1 MGNHDNMELRG
12 FNLSTEITAGAEGSS
27 ELAQM
32 LRDRVNNAAKG
43 LPDSTDSVVREPY
56 GFHVKFCTAVY
67 KDAGQLRRRFE
78 RRGEATIS
86 PHETLTEDSTL
97 MFGAVYAS
105 AEDQSEWIDEIT
117 EITGLPQRFMLWDSE
132 EGRIELPLV
141 IAESIAEEVDA
152 PVAMVEV
159 TPTFDRMEVTV
170 GWLNDTS

>member
-1 MGNHDNMELRG
+1 
-12 FNLSTEITAGAEGSS
+12 
-27 ELAQM
+27 
-32 LRDRVNNAAKG
+32 
-43 LPDSTDSVVREPY
+43 
-56 GFHVKFCTAVY
+56 
-67 KDAGQLRRRFE
+67 
-78 RRGEATIS
+78 
-86 PHETLTEDSTL
+86 

-117 EITGLPQRFMLWDSE
+117 EIIGLPHRFMLWDSE

-170 GWLNDTS
+170 VWLNDTS